1 MSIILGKNKLGFNQK
16 ASLKSVVID
25 FKAKFIRID
34 AEVDCFDAEDEHID
48 LIPTTE
54 IVLVA
59 SQSNYRDAQGKKIT
73 LEKDE
78 NGLSIIPENAIS
90 EFDYFLNINQL
101 GTQIQEIIKQQ
112 ILATN
117 GTAGND

>member
-1 MSIILGKNKLGFNQK
+1 MSDIILGKNKLGFNQK
-16 ASLKSVVID
+16 AIPKSLIID

-34 AEVDCFDAEDEHID
+34 VEVNCFDEEDKHID

-59 SQSNYRDAQGKKIT
+59 SQSNYRDVEGKKIV

-78 NGLSIIPENAIS
+78 NGLSIIPQNAIS
-90 EFDYFLNINQL
+90 EFDYFLNINDL
-101 GTQIQEIIKQQ
+101 GNQIKEIIKQQ
-112 ILATN
+112 ITTVH
-117 GTAGND
+117 GAGND